1 MTVSPFIARLQEEP
15 LVRTPHVRTPHGR
28 DGSQTR
34 RRVAKTLR
42 SAIVAAALATC
53 FGLAQ
58 SAWAD
63 TLTVAR
69 DYDNYTMGFSESG
82 HSGGGEFG
90 VTQINGLTA
99 LSMSSTAGISGNVFQ
114 TFCLERNEVL
124 SPGTYNWSL
133 GSAAHN
139 GGVGGATNNSDP
151 ISAAT
156 ALLFSKFWS
165 GTLVNYAGHSYNYT
179 AGSGRVAS
187 AAELQDAIWFLEDE
201 LTSSQMDHNS
211 TAWAWAQQALSDAG
225 TSTSIGNVR
234 VLTLTD
240 TDGGRHQDVLVLIP
254 LPPAAMLGLGL
265 LCAIG
270 VAGVIRRRRTQ
281 ALA

>member
-1 MTVSPFIARLQEEP
+1 MTVPPLIVRLREEP
-15 LVRTPHVRTPHGR
+15 ILKTARRCDGPRTRH
-28 DGSQTR
+28 
-34 RRVAKTLR
+34 RVAKTLR
-42 SAIVAAALATC
+42 PAIVAAALATC

-69 DYDNYTMGFSESG
+69 DYNNYTMGFSESG
-82 HSGGGEFG
+82 HTGGGEFG
-90 VTQINGLTA
+90 VTSINGLTA
-99 LSMSSTAGISGNVFQ
+99 LSMGSGAGISGDVFQ

-133 GSAAHN
+133 GTAAHN

-156 ALLFSKFWS
+156 ALLFTKFWN
-165 GTLVNYAGHSYNYT
+165 GTLTNYAGHSYNYT

-240 TDGGRHQDVLVLIP
+240 SSGGNHQDVLVLIP

-265 LCAIG
+265 LSAIG
-270 VAGVIRRRRTQ
+270 IAGVIRRRRTQ

>member
-1 MTVSPFIARLQEEP
+1 MSVPFTSL
-15 LVRTPHVRTPHGR
+15 
-28 DGSQTR
+28 R
-34 RRVAKTLR
+34 RRTR
-42 SAIVAAALATC
+42 IVATAGALALGL
-53 FGLAQ
+53 GLAQ
-58 SAWAD
+58 AAQAD

-82 HSGGGEFG
+82 HTGGGEFA

-99 LSMSSTAGISGNVFQ
+99 LSMASGAGISGSVFQ

-133 GSAAHN
+133 GTAAHA
-139 GGVGGATNNSDP
+139 GGVGGATNGSDP

-156 ALLFSKFWS
+156 AVLFTRFWN
-165 GTLVNYAGHSYNYT
+165 GTLTNYAGHSYNYT

-187 AAELQDAIWFLEDE
+187 AAELQDAIWYLEGE
-201 LTSSQMDHNS
+201 LTDSQIDHNS
-211 TAWAWAQQALSDAG
+211 TAWAWAQQALTDAG
-225 TSTSIGNVR
+225 NSTSIGNVR

-240 TDGGRHQDVLVLIP
+240 SSGGNHQDVLVLIP

-265 LCAIG
+265 LSAIG

-281 ALA
+281 ALV